1 MPAAPDSIV
10 ILGGGFAGVNAA
22 RHLERR
28 LPRGSDI
35 VLFSQENHLVFTPLL
50 GNVVG
55 SSINPMHVVWP
66 VRQMVR
72 RAVCR
77 TAAVT
82 DLDLAGR
89 EVHYRTAA
97 NQPARQRFSH
107 LIFACGNTVKLDII
121 PGMAAHGWP
130 LKTMGDALVLRNHLI
145 GLLEKAQVEPDAER
159 RRQLLSVVVV
169 GGGFSGVEVAGEVAD
184 LLKASCRY
192 YSDVPGCD
200 VRVTLLHRGER
211 VLPELP
217 AALGEFARDKMRQ
230 RGIDIRLKSEAQ
242 AVTEWGVR
250 LKGGGEVPAATVVCT
265 IGTTANPLIA
275 NSGLPM
281 ERGRLKT
288 GPDFRV
294 EGQGNVWALGD
305 CAAVP
310 NAYDGQPSPPT
321 AQFAVRQAKA
331 LARNLA
337 AALSGRPA
345 EPFRFKPLGAFASIG
360 SHRAVGQVFGLRFSG
375 LPAWFLW
382 RGIYLSK
389 MPTLA
394 RKVQIAF
401 DWLWQIFFPRDIVQ
415 LNLWQTE
422 RLNHAH
428 YEAGQYVFRRGDPGD
443 KFYLIETGRAGVYLD
458 ESAPPVAVLKE
469 GDHFGEGALLSGAA
483 RSASIKAEE
492 PLDVLVLGQQS
503 FAQLTHHCR
512 VLKAAMEGIWRQRL
526 RADQAF
532 EAKQAAAA
540 PVQLVGS
547 GGDRTPGGA
556 PR

>member
-1 MPAAPDSIV
+1 MSALADPIV
-10 ILGGGFAGVNAA
+10 ILGGGFAGVYAA
-22 RHLERR
+22 RHLQHR
-28 LPRGSDI
+28 LRGNDI

-55 SSINPMHVVWP
+55 SSINPMHVVQP

-72 RAVCR
+72 RAICR

-82 DLDLAGR
+82 AIDLAAK
-89 EVHYRTAA
+89 EVHYRTPT
-97 NQPARQRFSH
+97 NHLARQPYSH
-107 LIFACGNTVKLDII
+107 LVLACGNAVKLDII
-121 PGMAAHGWP
+121 PGMSAHGWP

-145 GLLEKAQVEPDAER
+145 GLLEKAQVEPDPER
-159 RRQLLSVVVV
+159 RQQLLSVVVV
-169 GGGFSGVEVAGEVAD
+169 GGGFSGVEVAGEIAD
-184 LLKASCRY
+184 LLKESCRF
-192 YSDVPGCD
+192 YSDVPKSE

-211 VLPELP
+211 ILPELP
-217 AALGEFARDKMRQ
+217 PTLGEFAREKMTA

-250 LKGGGEVPAATVVCT
+250 LKSGGEVPAATVVCT
-265 IGTTANPLIA
+265 IGTTANPLLA
-275 NSGLPM
+275 AAGVPM
-281 ERGRLKT
+281 EKGRIKAN
-288 GPDFRV
+288 GDMRV
-294 EGQGNVWALGD
+294 AGHDNLWALGD

-310 NAYDGQPSPPT
+310 NAYDGQSCPPT
-321 AQFAVRQAKA
+321 AQFAVRQAKW

-337 AALSGRPA
+337 AAVAGRPA
-345 EPFRFKPLGAFASIG
+345 DPFRFKPLGAFASIG
-360 SHRAVGQVFGLRFSG
+360 NRRAVGRVFGLRLSG

-428 YEAGQYVFRRGDPGD
+428 YEAGQYVFHRNDPGD
-443 KFYLIETGRAGVYLD
+443 KFYLIEAGKAGVYLT
-458 ESAPPVAVLKE
+458 EGGPAVATLGP

-483 RSASIKAEE
+483 RSASIRAEE

-503 FAQLTHHCR
+503 FAQLTHHCS
-512 VLKAAMEGIWRQRL
+512 VLRKVMEGEWDKRERHD
-526 RADQAF
+526 RAI
-532 EAKQAAAA
+532 EGAA
-540 PVQLVGS
+540 PAGVAGAGS
-547 GGDRTPGGA
+547 GR
-556 PR
+556 

>member
-1 MPAAPDSIV
+1 MPAAPDPIV

-22 RHLERR
+22 QHLARL
-28 LPRGSDI
+28 LPRGHEI

-66 VRQMVR
+66 GRQMIR
-72 RAVCR
+72 RSTCR

-82 DLDLAGR
+82 AIDLAAK

-97 NQPARQRFSH
+97 NQPARQKYGH
-107 LIFACGNTVKLDII
+107 LVIACGNAVKLDII

-145 GLLEKAQVEPDAER
+145 GLLEKAQVEPDDER

-169 GGGFSGVEVAGEVAD
+169 GGGFSGVEVAGEIAD
-184 LLKASCRY
+184 LLKESARFY
-192 YSDVPGCD
+192 TDVPPGD

-211 VLPELP
+211 ILPELP
-217 AALGEFARDKMRQ
+217 PTLGEFARDKMRA

-242 AVTEWGVR
+242 AVTEWGVW

-265 IGTTANPLIA
+265 IGTTANPLLVDA
-275 NSGLPM
+275 KLPM
-281 ERGRLKT
+281 ERGRVKAE
-288 GPDFRV
+288 PDLRV
-294 EGQGNVWALGD
+294 AGFENVWALGD

-310 NAYDGQPSPPT
+310 NAHDGQPSPPT
-321 AQFAVRQAKA
+321 AQFAVRQAKW
-331 LARNLA
+331 LARNLSA
-337 AALSGRPA
+337 AIAGKPTAPLK
-345 EPFRFKPLGAFASIG
+345 FKPRGSFASIG
-360 SHRAVGQVFGLRFSG
+360 NRRAVGRVFGLRLSG

-428 YEAGQYVFRRGDPGD
+428 YEKGQFVFHRGEPGD
-443 KFYLIETGRAGVYLD
+443 KFYLVESGKAGIYLD
-458 ESAPPVAVLKE
+458 DAGPAIATLGP
-469 GDHFGEGALLSGAA
+469 GDHFGEGALLSGAP
-483 RSASIKAEE
+483 RSASVRAEE
-492 PLDVLVLGQQS
+492 PLDVLVLSQNS

-512 VLKAAMEGIWRQRL
+512 ML
-526 RADQAF
+526 RAVVEREWKKRERHDRQL
-532 EAKQAAAA
+532 EDAAAGVA
-540 PVQLVGS
+540 AA
-547 GGDRTPGGA
+547 GGGR
-556 PR
+556 

>member
-1 MPAAPDSIV
+1 VPAPADPIV
-10 ILGGGFAGVNAA
+10 ILGGGFAGVYAA
-22 RHLERR
+22 RHLQQS
-28 LPRGSDI
+28 LPRGRDI

-72 RAVCR
+72 RTNCR

-82 DLDLAGR
+82 AIDLEAG
-89 EVHYRTAA
+89 EVHYRTPA
-97 NQPARQRFSH
+97 NQLARQRFSH
-107 LIFACGNTVKLDII
+107 LVIACGNSVKLDII
-121 PGMAAHGWP
+121 PGMSAHGWP

-145 GLLEKAQVEPDAER
+145 GLLEKAQVEPDEER

-169 GGGFSGVEVAGEVAD
+169 GGGFSGVEVAGEIAD
-184 LLKASCRY
+184 LLKESAHFY
-192 YSDVPGCD
+192 TDVPPGD

-211 VLPELP
+211 ILPELP
-217 AALGEFARDKMRQ
+217 PTLGAFAREKMQ
-230 RGIDIRLKSEAQ
+230 ARGIDIRLKSEAQ

-250 LKGGGEVPAATVVCT
+250 LKAGGEVPAATVVCT
-265 IGTTANPLIA
+265 IGTTANPLLTDA
-275 NSGLPM
+275 GLPM
-281 ERGRLKT
+281 ERGRIKAE
-288 GPDFRV
+288 PDLRV
-294 EGQGNVWALGD
+294 AGFDHVWALGD

-310 NAYDGQPSPPT
+310 NAYDGQLCPPT
-321 AQFAVRQAKA
+321 AQFAVRQAKW
-331 LARNLA
+331 LARNLSA
-337 AALSGRPA
+337 TIAGQPT

-360 SHRAVGQVFGLRFSG
+360 NRRAVGRVFGLRLSG
-375 LPAWFLW
+375 LPAWFVW

-428 YEAGQYVFRRGDPGD
+428 YEAGQFVFHRGDAGD
-443 KFYLIETGRAGVYLD
+443 KFYLIEKGKAGVYLD
-458 ESAPPVAVLKE
+458 DAAAPVAVLKD
-469 GDHFGEGALLSGAA
+469 GDHFGEGALLTGAV
-483 RSASIKAEE
+483 RTASVRAEE
-492 PLDVLVLGQQS
+492 ALDVLVLSQQS

-512 VLKAAMEGIWRQRL
+512 VLRTVVEREWKKRERHDREIESGPHAAGV
-526 RADQAF
+526 
-532 EAKQAAAA
+532 AAA
-540 PVQLVGS
+540 
-547 GGDRTPGGA
+547 GGGR
-556 PR
+556 

>member
-1 MPAAPDSIV
+1 MPVPDPIV

-28 LPRGSDI
+28 LPRGNDI

-55 SSINPMHVVWP
+55 SSINPMHVVQP

-72 RAVCR
+72 RATCR

-82 DLDLAGR
+82 AIDLEAR
-89 EVHYRTAA
+89 EVHYRTPA
-97 NQPARQRFSH
+97 NQLARQPCSH
-107 LIFACGNTVKLDII
+107 LVLACGNAVKLDII

-130 LKTMGDALVLRNHLI
+130 LKTMGDALVLRNHVI
-145 GLLEKAQVEPDAER
+145 GLLEKAQVETDPER

-169 GGGFSGVEVAGEVAD
+169 GGGFSGVEVAGEIAD
-184 LLKASCRY
+184 LLKESARL
-192 YSDVPGCD
+192 YSDVPRED

-211 VLPELP
+211 ILPELP
-217 AALGEFARDKMRQ
+217 PTLGEFARLKMQ
-230 RGIDIRLKSEAQ
+230 ARGIDVRLKSEAQ

-265 IGTTANPLIA
+265 IGTTANPLLTA
-275 NSGLPM
+275 ARMPM
-281 ERGRLKT
+281 DRGRIKAE
-288 GPDFRV
+288 PDFRV
-294 EGQGNVWALGD
+294 AGFENVWTLGD

-310 NAYDGQPSPPT
+310 NAYDGKPCPPT
-321 AQFAVRQAKA
+321 AQFAVRQAKV
-331 LARNLA
+331 LARNVA
-337 AALSGRPA
+337 ATTAGRPT
-345 EPFRFKPLGAFASIG
+345 EPFRFHPLGAFASIG
-360 SHRAVGQVFGLRFSG
+360 NRRAVGQVFGLRFSG

-422 RLNHAH
+422 RIHHAH
-428 YEAGQYVFRRGDPGD
+428 YEAGQWVFHKGDPGD
-443 KFYLIETGRAGVYLD
+443 KFYVIEAGKAGVYFD
-458 ESAPPVAVLKE
+458 ETGPAISVLGE
-469 GDHFGEGALLSGAA
+469 DDHFGEGALLTGAT
-483 RSASIKAEE
+483 RSASIKAEA
-492 PLDVLVLGQQS
+492 PLDLIVIGQDS
-503 FAQLTHHCR
+503 FAQLTHHCAVVR
-512 VLKAAMEGIWRQRL
+512 VAMEGIWKK
-526 RADQAF
+526 RAQAYPAA
-532 EAKQAAAA
+532 EADVAAA
-540 PVQLVGS
+540 GR
-547 GGDRTPGGA
+547 GR
-556 PR
+556 